1 MRRKLLRAAA
11 PALALGL
18 CLATGCQVQPA
29 GNTNGNAN
37 RAAAELPREKTVGA
51 RGGNLSY
58 RLSAAPKT
66 FNYVMTADEP
76 TNLVAFFLLASRL
89 VEFDHDRQDY
99 APALAESW
107 KRSDDLRSVEITLR
121 DGLKFSDGQPLT
133 SEDVAF
139 TLRAV
144 YDQRVK
150 PPIYRGGL
158 TVGDKPFEVRIAD
171 ARRFTIVFPE
181 PVLVPENYL
190 SNLGV
195 LPRHVLEPELS
206 RTVEEAAP
214 SNSNSGAAKV
224 QTSAFNNAYG
234 VTADPKSIVTSG
246 KFTVEASAPGERVVL
261 RRNPN
266 YWKRDSAG
274 NQLPY
279 LDTLTLEVIG
289 DENNAVA
296 RLNQGGLHVYDRL
309 RPADFA
315 SLRGAGEQAAVR
327 AYDLGPGLYSDTIW
341 FNQNPGKRADG
352 KPYVDPAKLAWF
364 ADARFRRAVS
374 HAVDRDGI
382 ARNVWLGLATALHSF
397 VTPGNRAWLA
407 ADLPRYEYDLEK
419 ARALLREAGFQTRG
433 TAEAPE
439 LYDAK
444 GARVAFTILAP
455 AGTKTRVDSAAVV
468 QEDLRK
474 LGMDVSVAPVENAQV
489 GERINQTYDY
499 EAVFFGTTVTEP
511 DPSSYVPVLSSNS
524 PLHFWHPK
532 QAAPATD
539 WERRIDEL
547 TAAQA
552 RETDAARRREL
563 FREIQQI
570 MAEQLPIIPVSSRHI
585 PVAASP
591 RVGNYRP
598 SPLPP
603 FSLWNA
609 EELFLKP

>member
-11 PALALGL
+11 PALALSL
-18 CLATGCQVQPA
+18 CLGCQPQPA
-29 GNTNGNAN
+29 GTNDNAN
-37 RAAAELPREKTVGA
+37 RAGSEPPREKTVGA

-66 FNYVMTADEP
+66 FNYVMAADEP

-89 VEFDHDRQDY
+89 VEFDHDTQDY
-99 APALAESW
+99 APALAETW
-107 KRSDDLRSVEITLR
+107 RRSDDMRSVEITLR
-121 DGLKFSDGQPLT
+121 DNLKFSDGRPLT

-139 TLRAV
+139 TLRAL
-144 YDQRVK
+144 YDPKVNS
-150 PPIYRGGL
+150 PIYGHAMMI
-158 TVGDKPFEVRIAD
+158 GDRPFE
-171 ARRFTIVFPE
+171 ARVTGPRTLTIVFPE

-195 LPRHVLEPELS
+195 LPRHALEAEL
-206 RTVEEAAP
+206 RRGEFD
-214 SNSNSGAAKV
+214 K
-224 QTSAFNNAYG
+224 AYG
-234 VTADPKSIVTSG
+234 VTADPKSVVTSG
-246 KFTVEASAPGERVVL
+246 KFAVEASQPGERVVL

-266 YWKRDSAG
+266 YWKRDPAG
-274 NQLPY
+274 GQLPY

-296 RLNQGGLHVYDRL
+296 RLNQGALHLYDRL

-315 SLRGAGEQAAVR
+315 ALRAGTAGAR
-327 AYDLGPGLYSDTIW
+327 AYDLGPGLYSDAIW
-341 FNQNPGKRADG
+341 FNLNPGARPDG
-352 KPYVDPAKLAWF
+352 RPVVDPAKLAWF
-364 ADARFRRAVS
+364 ADVRFRRAVS
-374 HAVDRDGI
+374 HAVDRDTI
-382 ARNVWLGLATALHSF
+382 ARNVWLGLATPLYGF
-397 VTPGNRAWLA
+397 VTPGNRAWA
-407 ADLPRYEYDLEK
+407 ADDLPRYEYDPEK

-439 LYDAK
+439 LFDAR
-444 GARVAFTILAP
+444 GNRVAFTIIAP

-468 QEDLRK
+468 QEDLRR
-474 LGMDVSVAPVENAQV
+474 LGMDVAVAPVENAQV
-489 GERINQTYDY
+489 SERVNKSYDY

-511 DPSSYVPVLSSNS
+511 DPSSYVDVLRSNS
-524 PLHFWHPK
+524 PQHFWHPK

-547 TAAQA
+547 AAAQA
-552 RETDAARRREL
+552 RETDTGRRREL
-563 FREIQQI
+563 FREIQRI

-585 PVAASP
+585 PVAAGP

-609 EELFLKP
+609 EELFVKP

>member
-1 MRRKLLRAAA
+1 MRRKLLRGFA
-11 PALALGL
+11 PALALCV
-18 CLATGCQVQPA
+18 CLGTGCQTQPA

-37 RAAAELPREKTVGA
+37 RAGLKPEGEKTVG
-51 RGGNLSY
+51 RQGGNLSY

-66 FNYVMTADEP
+66 FNYVMVADEP

-107 KRSDDLRSVEITLR
+107 KRSDDLRSVEVRLR
-121 DGLKFSDGQPLT
+121 EGLKFSDGQPLT

-139 TLRAV
+139 TLRAL
-144 YDQRVK
+144 YDPKVNS
-150 PPIYRGGL
+150 PLYAHAMMI
-158 TVGDKPFEVRIAD
+158 GDKPFEAKVTD
-171 ARRFTIVFPE
+171 ARTLTIVFPE

-195 LPRHVLEPELS
+195 LPRHALEPALQKGEFDK
-206 RTVEEAAP
+206 AH
-214 SNSNSGAAKV
+214 
-224 QTSAFNNAYG
+224 G
-234 VTADPKSIVTSG
+234 VTADPKSVVVSG
-246 KFTVEASAPGERVVL
+246 KFTVESSQPGERVVL

-266 YWKRDSAG
+266 YWKKDSAG
-274 NQLPY
+274 NALPY

-296 RLNQGGLHVYDRL
+296 RLNQGGLQVYDRL

-315 SLRGAGEQAAVR
+315 SLRGAASAQEAVR

-341 FNQNPGKRADG
+341 FNLNPGKRADG

-382 ARNVWLGLATALHSF
+382 ARNVWLGLATPIHGF
-397 VTPGNRAWLA
+397 VTPGNRAWVA
-407 ADLPRYEYDLEK
+407 ADIPRYEYDLEK

-444 GARVAFTILAP
+444 NARVAFTIIAP

-489 GERINQTYDY
+489 NERVSQSYDY

-511 DPSSYVPVLSSNS
+511 DPSSYLPVLVSASAQ
-524 PLHFWHPK
+524 HFWHPK
-532 QAAPATD
+532 QATPATD

-547 TAAQA
+547 AAAQA
-552 RETDAARRREL
+552 REIDAARRREL
-563 FREIQQI
+563 FREIQKI
-570 MAEQLPIIPVSSRHI
+570 MAEQLPIIPVASRHI

-609 EELFLKP
+609 EELFLKQ

>member
-1 MRRKLLRAAA
+1 MRRKLFRALA
-11 PALALGL
+11 PALALAL
-18 CLATGCQVQPA
+18 CLGAGCQTQPPA
-29 GNTNGNAN
+29 TTNDNAN
-37 RAAAELPREKTVGA
+37 RAAAKPPGEKTVG
-51 RGGNLSY
+51 RQGGNISY

-66 FNYVMTADEP
+66 FNYILGADEP
-76 TNLVAFFLLASRL
+76 TNLVAFFMLASRL

-107 KRSDDLRSVEITLR
+107 RRSDDMRSVEITLR

-139 TLRAV
+139 TLRAL
-144 YDQRVK
+144 YDPKVNS
-150 PPIYRGGL
+150 PIYSHAMMI
-158 TVGDKPFEVRIAD
+158 GDKPFEAKVAD
-171 ARRFTIVFPE
+171 ARRLTIVFPE

-195 LPRHVLEPELS
+195 LPRHALEPELQK
-206 RTVEEAAP
+206 
-214 SNSNSGAAKV
+214 GAFDK
-224 QTSAFNNAYG
+224 AYG
-234 VTADPKSIVTSG
+234 LTADPKSVVVSG
-246 KFTVEASAPGERVVL
+246 KFVVEASAPGERVVL

-266 YWKRDSAG
+266 YWKKDSAG

-279 LDTLTLEVIG
+279 LDTLTFEVIG

-296 RLNQGGLHVYDRL
+296 RLNQGALHIYDRL

-315 SLRGAGEQAAVR
+315 SLRGATAGAL
-327 AYDLGPGLYSDTIW
+327 AYDLGPGLYSDILW
-341 FNQNPGKRADG
+341 FNMNPGKRADG
-352 KPYVDPAKLAWF
+352 RPVVDPAKLAWF

-374 HAVDRDGI
+374 HAVDRGTI
-382 ARNVWLGLATALHSF
+382 ARNVWLGLATPLHGF
-397 VTPGNRAWLA
+397 VTPGNRAWFA
-407 ADLPRYEYDLEK
+407 TDLPRYEYDLEK

-474 LGMDVSVAPVENAQV
+474 LGMDVGVAPVENAQV
-489 GERINQTYDY
+489 NERVNQTYDY
-499 EAVFFGTTVTEP
+499 EAVFFGTSATEP
-511 DPSSYVPVLSSNS
+511 DPSSYVDVLRSSS
-524 PLHFWHPK
+524 PQHFWNPK
-532 QAAPATD
+532 QTSPATD
-539 WERRIDEL
+539 WERRVDDL
-547 TAAQA
+547 AAAQA
-552 RETDAARRREL
+552 RETDAARRHEL
-563 FREIQQI
+563 FRELQLI
-570 MAEQLPIIPVSSRHI
+570 MAEQLPVIPVAARHI
-585 PVAASP
+585 PVAAST

-609 EELFLKP
+609 EELFVKQ

>member
-1 MRRKLLRAAA
+1 MRRKLFRAVA
-11 PALALGL
+11 PALALCLGL
-18 CLATGCQVQPA
+18 ACQVQQPA
-29 GNTNGNAN
+29 GTNGNNASG
-37 RAAAELPREKTVGA
+37 APGAKPPGEKAVG
-51 RGGNLSY
+51 RQGGNVSY

-66 FNYVMTADEP
+66 FNYILGADEP
-76 TNLVAFFLLASRL
+76 TNLVAFFLMASRL

-107 KRSDDLRSVEITLR
+107 RRSDDMRSVEITLR
-121 DGLKFSDGQPLT
+121 DGLKFSDGRPLT

-139 TLRAV
+139 TLRAL
-144 YDQRVK
+144 YDPKVNS
-150 PPIYRGGL
+150 PIYSHAMMI
-158 TVGDKPFEVRIAD
+158 GDKPFEAKVTD
-171 ARRFTIVFPE
+171 ARHLTVVFPE

-195 LPRHVLEPELS
+195 LPRHALEPELQK
-206 RTVEEAAP
+206 
-214 SNSNSGAAKV
+214 GAFD
-224 QTSAFNNAYG
+224 QAYG
-234 VTADPKSIVTSG
+234 ITADPKSIVVSG
-246 KFTVEASAPGERVVL
+246 KFVVEASQPGERVVL
-261 RRNPN
+261 RRNPH

-274 NQLPY
+274 NPLPY

-296 RLNQGGLHVYDRL
+296 RLNQGGLQIYDRL

-315 SLRGAGEQAAVR
+315 ALRAGTAAV
-327 AYDLGPGLYSDTIW
+327 AYDLGPGLYSDILW
-341 FNQNPGKRADG
+341 FNLNPGKRADG
-352 KPYVDPAKLAWF
+352 RPVVDPAKLAWF
-364 ADARFRRAVS
+364 ADVRFRRAVS
-374 HAVDRDGI
+374 HAVDRGTI
-382 ARNVWLGLATALHSF
+382 ARNVWLGLATPLHGF
-397 VTPGNRAWLA
+397 ITPGNRAWVA
-407 ADLPRYEYDLEK
+407 NDLPRYEYDLER

-433 TAEAPE
+433 TQEAPE

-474 LGMDVSVAPVENAQV
+474 LGMEVGVAPVENAQV
-489 GERINQTYDY
+489 NERLNQTYDY

-511 DPSSYVPVLSSNS
+511 DPSSYVDVLRSSS
-524 PLHFWHPK
+524 PQHFWNPK
-532 QAAPATD
+532 QTSPATD
-539 WERRIDEL
+539 WERRVDEL
-547 TAAQA
+547 AAAQA
-552 RETDAARRREL
+552 RETDHERRRQL

-570 MAEQLPIIPVSSRHI
+570 MAEQLPVIPVASRHI

-609 EELFLKP
+609 EELFIKQ

>member
-11 PALALGL
+11 PALALAV
-18 CLATGCQVQPA
+18 CLATACQTQPA
-29 GNTNGNAN
+29 GNTNGKTAQTD
-37 RAAAELPREKTVGA
+37 AKPPGEKVVGT

-66 FNYVMTADEP
+66 FNYAMAADEP
-76 TNLVAFFLLASRL
+76 TITVAFFLLASRL

-99 APALAESW
+99 AAALAESW
-107 KRSDDLRSVEITLR
+107 RRSDDMRSVEVTLR

-139 TLRAV
+139 TLRAL
-144 YDQRVK
+144 YDPRVNS
-150 PPIYRGGL
+150 PLFGHAMMI
-158 TVGDKPFEVRIAD
+158 GDRPFEARVLDPRRIVIA
-171 ARRFTIVFPE
+171 FPE

-195 LPRHVLEPELS
+195 LPRHVLEPELQK
-206 RTVEEAAP
+206 
-214 SNSNSGAAKV
+214 GA
-224 QTSAFNNAYG
+224 FDRAYG
-234 VTADPKSIVTSG
+234 LTSDPKSVVTSG
-246 KFTVEASAPGERVVL
+246 KFAVEASAPGERAIL

-266 YWKRDSAG
+266 YWRKDSAG

-296 RLNQGGLHVYDRL
+296 RLRQGELHVYDRL

-315 SLRGAGEQAAVR
+315 SLRGGGQQSAAR
-327 AYDLGPGLYSDTIW
+327 AYDLGPGLYSDTLW
-341 FNQNPGKRADG
+341 FNLNPGRRADG
-352 KPYVDPAKLAWF
+352 QPYVDPAKLAWF

-374 HAVDRDGI
+374 HAVDRQTI
-382 ARNVWLGLATALHSF
+382 ARNVWLGLATPLYGF
-397 VTPGNRAWLA
+397 VAPGNRAWVA
-407 ADLPRYEYDLEK
+407 ADLPRYEYDLER

-439 LYDAK
+439 LYDAR
-444 GARVAFTILAP
+444 GARVAFTIIAP

-489 GERINQTYDY
+489 NERVNRSYDY
-499 EAVFFGTTVTEP
+499 EAVFFGTSPTEP
-511 DPSSYVPVLSSNS
+511 DPSSYDVMLRSSS
-524 PLHFWHPK
+524 PQHSWNPK

-547 TAAQA
+547 AAAQA
-552 RETDAARRREL
+552 REIDTARRREL

-570 MAEQLPIIPVSSRHI
+570 MAEQLPLIPVASRHI

-591 RVGNYRP
+591 RVGNFRP

-609 EELFLKP
+609 EELFVRQ

>member
-1 MRRKLLRAAA
+1 MRRKLFRAFA
-11 PALALGL
+11 PALAVSLSL
-18 CLATGCQVQPA
+18 CLACQTQPVS
-29 GNTNGNAN
+29 NTNGSASG
-37 RAAAELPREKTVGA
+37 AAGAKPPGEKVVG
-51 RGGNLSY
+51 RQGGNLGY

-66 FNYVMTADEP
+66 FNYVMAADEP

-89 VEFDHDRQDY
+89 VEFDHDKQDY

-107 KRSDDLRSVEITLR
+107 RRSDDLRRVEVTLR

-139 TLRAV
+139 TLRAL
-144 YDQRVK
+144 YDPKVNS
-150 PPIYRGGL
+150 PLYSHAMMI
-158 TVGDKPFEVRIAD
+158 GDKPFEAQVTD
-171 ARRFTIVFPE
+171 ARHLTIVFPE

-195 LPRHVLEPELS
+195 LPRHALEPELQ
-206 RTVEEAAP
+206 R
-214 SNSNSGAAKV
+214 GAFDK
-224 QTSAFNNAYG
+224 AYG
-234 VTADPKSIVTSG
+234 VTADPKSVVVSG

-274 NQLPY
+274 SPLPY
-279 LDTLTLEVIG
+279 LETLTLEVIG

-296 RLNQGGLHVYDRL
+296 RLNQGTLHVYDRL

-315 SLRGAGEQAAVR
+315 SLRGAGAQAAAR

-341 FNQNPGKRADG
+341 FNLNPGKRADG
-352 KPYVDPAKLAWF
+352 RPFVDPAKLAWF

-374 HAVDRDGI
+374 HAIDRDSI
-382 ARNVWLGLATALHSF
+382 ARNVWLGLATPLHGF
-397 VTPGNRAWLA
+397 VTPGNRAWAA
-407 ADLPRYEYDLEK
+407 ADLPRYEYDLER

-439 LYDAK
+439 LYDAR

-474 LGMDVSVAPVENAQV
+474 LGMEVGVAPVENAQV
-489 GERINQTYDY
+489 NERINQTYDY

-511 DPSSYVPVLSSNS
+511 DPSSYADVLRSNS

-532 QAAPATD
+532 QPAPATD

-552 RETDAARRREL
+552 REIDPARRREL

-570 MAEQLPIIPVSSRHI
+570 MAEQLPIIPISSRQI

-609 EELFLKP
+609 EELFLKQ

>member
-1 MRRKLLRAAA
+1 MRRKLFRAAA
-11 PALALGL
+11 PALALSLSLGL
-18 CLATGCQVQPA
+18 ACQTRPA
-29 GNTNGNAN
+29 GTPSDNAN
-37 RAAAELPREKTVGA
+37 RAAAKPPGERIVGG

-66 FNYVMTADEP
+66 FNYVVGADEP

-107 KRSDDLRSVEITLR
+107 RRSDDMRSVEITLR

-139 TLRAV
+139 TLRAL
-144 YDQRVK
+144 YDPKVNS
-150 PPIYRGGL
+150 PIYSHSMMI
-158 TVGDKPFEVRIAD
+158 GDKPFEAKVAD
-171 ARRFTIVFPE
+171 ARRLTIVFPE

-195 LPRHVLEPELS
+195 LPRHALEPELQK
-206 RTVEEAAP
+206 
-214 SNSNSGAAKV
+214 GAFDK
-224 QTSAFNNAYG
+224 AYG
-234 VTADPKSIVTSG
+234 ITADPKSVVVSG
-246 KFTVEASAPGERVVL
+246 KFAVEASQPGERVVL

-266 YWKRDSAG
+266 YWKKDSAG

-296 RLNQGGLHVYDRL
+296 RLNQGALHVYDRL

-315 SLRGAGEQAAVR
+315 ALRGGTAGAL
-327 AYDLGPGLYSDTIW
+327 AYDLGPGLYSDVFW
-341 FNQNPGKRADG
+341 FNMNPGKRADG
-352 KPYVDPAKLAWF
+352 RPLVDPAKLAWF
-364 ADARFRRAVS
+364 SDVRFRRAVS
-374 HAVDRDGI
+374 HAVDRESI
-382 ARNVWLGLATALHSF
+382 ARNVWLGLATPLHGF
-397 VTPGNRAWLA
+397 VTPGNRAWFA
-407 ADLPRYEYDLEK
+407 ADLPRHEYDLEK
-419 ARALLREAGFQTRG
+419 ARALLRDAGFQTRG

-444 GARVAFTILAP
+444 NNRVAFTILAP

-468 QEDLRK
+468 QEDLRR
-474 LGMDVSVAPVENAQV
+474 LGMQVAVAPVENAQV
-489 GERINQTYDY
+489 NERVNQTFDY
-499 EAVFFGTTVTEP
+499 EAVFFGTSVTEP
-511 DPSSYVPVLSSNS
+511 DPSSYVDVLRSVS
-524 PLHFWHPK
+524 PQHFWNPK
-532 QAAPATD
+532 QTSPATD
-539 WERRIDEL
+539 WERRVDEL
-547 TAAQA
+547 AEAQA
-552 RETDAARRREL
+552 RETDHERRRQL
-563 FREIQQI
+563 FREIQLI
-570 MAEQLPIIPVSSRHI
+570 MAEQLPIIPVASRHI

-598 SPLPP
+598 STLPP

-609 EELFLKP
+609 EELFVKQ